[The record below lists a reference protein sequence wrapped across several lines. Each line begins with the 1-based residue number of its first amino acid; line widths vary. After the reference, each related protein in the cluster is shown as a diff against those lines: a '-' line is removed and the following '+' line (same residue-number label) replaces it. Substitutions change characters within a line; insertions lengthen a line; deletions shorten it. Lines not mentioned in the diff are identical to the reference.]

1 MSEVPSD
8 GGDRGLGLQTDER
21 GPIAPSVDVIRHVPM
36 EGVDVDNLYSLVIE
50 RIERPLIELTLKK
63 TKGNQIKAADILG
76 INRNTLRK
84 KISDLG
90 IELKKDPT

>member
-1 MSEVPSD
+1 D
-8 GGDRGLGLQTDER
+8 YFRR
-21 GPIAPSVDVIRHVPM
+21 M

-63 TKGNQIKAADILG
+63 TKGNQIKAAEILG

-90 IELKKDPT
+90 IELKKDPG